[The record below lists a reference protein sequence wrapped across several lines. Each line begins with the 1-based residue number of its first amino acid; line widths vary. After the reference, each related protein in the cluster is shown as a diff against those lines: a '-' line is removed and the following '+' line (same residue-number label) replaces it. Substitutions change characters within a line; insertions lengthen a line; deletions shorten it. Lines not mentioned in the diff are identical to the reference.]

1 VLVREEWIRGNELFR
16 PRVSSPKV
24 LRDTLSSNQLDMSTV
39 ADRQFALSDRRDR
52 MILSMATHA
61 ARVKTK
67 AREAKQQAVRQVG
80 YRTER
85 YQQFKGR
92 RTSVL
97 QEDVQARRNRRSQA
111 MRGWLEAQALVNAEE
126 GTPREVAVVVF
137 ETVHEVKTSEPVSEV
152 VDGEG
157 SDESQR
163 LITTF
168 FVVRR

>member
-1 VLVREEWIRGNELFR
+1 
-16 PRVSSPKV
+16 
-24 LRDTLSSNQLDMSTV
+24 
-39 ADRQFALSDRRDR
+39 
-52 MILSMATHA
+52 MATHA
-61 ARVKTK
+61 AREKTK
-67 AREAKQQAVRQVG
+67 AREAKQQAVCQVG
-80 YRTER
+80 HRTER
-85 YQQFKGR
+85 YQQFKGW

-97 QEDVQARRNRRSQA
+97 QEDVQTRRNRRFQA

-126 GTPREVAVVVF
+126 GTPREVAVVELEAVQ
-137 ETVHEVKTSEPVSEV
+137 EVKTREPVFEV

>member
-1 VLVREEWIRGNELFR
+1 
-16 PRVSSPKV
+16 
-24 LRDTLSSNQLDMSTV
+24 
-39 ADRQFALSDRRDR
+39 

-80 YRTER
+80 HRAER

-97 QEDVQARRNRRSQA
+97 QEDVKARRYRCSQA
-111 MRGWLEAQALVNAEE
+111 MGRWLEAQALVNAEE
-126 GTPREVAVVVF
+126 GTPREVAVIAF
-137 ETVHEVKTSEPVSEV
+137 ETVEGAKISDPVSEV
-152 VDGEG
+152 VDGG
-157 SDESQR
+157 NSDESQR

>member
-1 VLVREEWIRGNELFR
+1 MRQEWIRGNELFR

-24 LRDTLSSNQLDMSTV
+24 LRDTLSSNQLDMSSV

-52 MILSMATHA
+52 MILSMANHA

-80 YRTER
+80 HRAER

-97 QEDVQARRNRRSQA
+97 QEDVKARRYRGSQA
-111 MRGWLEAQALVNAEE
+111 MGRWLEAQALVNAEE
-126 GTPREVAVVVF
+126 AVSYTHLTLPTICSV
-137 ETVHEVKTSEPVSEV
+137 
-152 VDGEG
+152 
-157 SDESQR
+157 
-163 LITTF
+163 
-168 FVVRR
+168 